1 MNKSLASSLLA
12 MHALGNV
19 AAFMSNP
26 DYYLWAA
33 FSILSLAAC
42 CFLVSRQIA
51 KLVALSY
58 LAIGLYSFI
67 IGLVFFDHGQ
77 LSVAGVFA
85 IVLVF
90 PAMFYVVYRV
100 YSSKPGAGTVASGVA

>member
-1 MNKSLASSLLA
+1 MNKSVASSLLA

-26 DYYLWAA
+26 DYYLWAS
-33 FSILSLAAC
+33 FSIVSLLIC
-42 CFLVSRQIA
+42 RFLVNQQTA
-51 KLVALSY
+51 KLLALSY
-58 LAIGLYSFI
+58 LSIGLYSFVV
-67 IGLVFFDHGQ
+67 GLAFFNHGQ
-77 LSVAGVFA
+77 LSGAGVAA

-100 YSSKPGAGTVASGVA
+100 YSSKPRVQVA

>member
-1 MNKSLASSLLA
+1 

-26 DYYLWAA
+26 DNYLWAS
-33 FSILSLAAC
+33 FSIFSLAAC
-42 CFLVSRQIA
+42 CFLVNRQTA

-67 IGLVFFDHGQ
+67 VGLSFFSNGQ
-77 LSVAGVFA
+77 LSGAGVLA

-90 PAMFYVVYRV
+90 PAVFYVVYRV
-100 YSSKPGAGTVASGVA
+100 YSSKPRAGNVASGVA

>member
-1 MNKSLASSLLA
+1 LNKSVASSLLA

-26 DYYLWAA
+26 DYYLWAS
-33 FSILSLAAC
+33 FSIVSLLIC
-42 CFLVSRQIA
+42 CFLVNQQTA
-51 KLVALSY
+51 KLLALSY
-58 LAIGLYSFI
+58 LSIGLYSFVV
-67 IGLVFFDHGQ
+67 GLAFFNHGQ
-77 LSVAGVFA
+77 LSGAGVAA

-100 YSSKPGAGTVASGVA
+100 YSSKPRVQVA